1 MDPATL
7 EGLIVREL
15 RKASEISR
23 RDLAVRLE
31 VARSTAGRRVDSLI
45 ERGLIREKGI
55 EEKSG
60 VGRPKRFLELCG
72 SHGSFLGFDFDAR
85 FLFVAL
91 VDFAQNTIL
100 EKRIQLPSHPTKDAV
115 LALLRDAMEE
125 TSSRSPNPVLGY
137 GIGVP
142 GRVRQ
147 QDRIALG
154 YPYIRGWEN
163 VDLAASLEIPV
174 ERLAIENNTRT
185 IALGEYWLGNPAA
198 IENLVC
204 LSVRTGISTAVIS
217 DGRILRGHHETA
229 GEIRGWTVPGVGGES
244 RAWLEDEATVR
255 RIGKDGETT
264 SNEWRE
270 FVQGCQSGRD
280 SALKELE
287 VIVSHHA
294 DAIARLIQLSD
305 PELVIVAGAFNE
317 LGEVYL
323 DPLCREVEIYLK
335 DHYFPAPEIR
345 FAFKAEFS
353 GAHGAAA
360 LAAQDYRPEAV

>member
-23 RDLAVRLE
+23 RDLAVRLD

-72 SHGSFLGFDFDAR
+72 NHGAFLGFDFDAR

-91 VDFAQNTIL
+91 VDFAQKTIL
-100 EKRIQLPSHPTKDAV
+100 EKRIQLPPHPTKNAV
-115 LALLRDAMEE
+115 LALLREIAEE
-125 TSSRSPNPVLGY
+125 VSSRSPTPILGY

-147 QDRIALG
+147 EERIALG
-154 YPYIRGWEN
+154 YPYIRDWEN
-163 VDLAASLEIPV
+163 VDLASELEIPI
-174 ERLAIENNTRT
+174 ERLSIENNTRT

-229 GEIRGWTVPGVGGES
+229 GEIRGWTVPGIMGKS

-264 SNEWRE
+264 PDEWAE
-270 FVQGCQSGRD
+270 FVQGCQSRER
-280 SALKELE
+280 KELE
-287 VIVSHHA
+287 IIVSHHA
-294 DAIARLIQLSD
+294 DAIARLVQLSD

-323 DPLCREVEIYLK
+323 NSLRREVAINLA

-345 FAFKAEFS
+345 FAFKGEFS